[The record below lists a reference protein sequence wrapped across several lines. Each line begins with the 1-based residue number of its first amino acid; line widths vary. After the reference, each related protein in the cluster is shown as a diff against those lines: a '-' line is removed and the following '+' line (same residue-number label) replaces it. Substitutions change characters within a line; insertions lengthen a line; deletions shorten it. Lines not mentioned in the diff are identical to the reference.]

1 MSNETKKTI
10 GEINHT
16 DSLRA
21 VKVSYDL
28 AADQQKQVE
37 TLAKLIKGN
46 HENLVLLTTKVM
58 KLEKKIED
66 LEAHVEAYANREL

>member
-10 GEINHT
+10 SEINNT

-37 TLAKLIKGN
+37 TLARLIKGN

-58 KLEKKIED
+58 KLEKKIES
-66 LEAHVEAYANREL
+66 LEGYANREI

>member
-28 AADQQKQVE
+28 AADQQKQLE
-37 TLAKLIKGN
+37 TLARLIKGN
-46 HENLVLLTTKVM
+46 DENLVLLTTKVM
-58 KLEKKIED
+58 KLEKKIES
-66 LEAHVEAYANREL
+66 LEGYANREI

>member
-10 GEINHT
+10 SEINNT

-46 HENLVLLTTKVM
+46 HDNLVLLTTKVM

-66 LEAHVEAYANREL
+66 LEAYANREL

>member
-10 GEINHT
+10 SEIKNT

-28 AADQQKQVE
+28 AADQQKQME
-37 TLAKLIKGN
+37 TLANLIKSN
-46 HENLVLLTTKVM
+46 HENLVLLTTKVL
-58 KLEKKIED
+58 KLEKKIES
-66 LEAHVEAYANREL
+66 LEGYANIEI